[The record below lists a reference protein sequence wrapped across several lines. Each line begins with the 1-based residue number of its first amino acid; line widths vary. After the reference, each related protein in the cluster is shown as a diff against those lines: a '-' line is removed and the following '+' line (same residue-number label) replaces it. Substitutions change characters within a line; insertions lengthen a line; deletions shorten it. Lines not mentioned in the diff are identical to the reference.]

1 MMCLC
6 RGSAAAPVDNNN
18 HKANDMQKATRVP
31 ATAAK
36 LHLNAIKVQ
45 RICERNAKQPGQRDI
60 IEPLRRNEIQERTS
74 NTLPRAKAHTLK
86 WPKIIS
92 STCQHQAKNGSRA
105 WKCE

>member
-6 RGSAAAPVDNNN
+6 GGAGVTTAPVDNNN

-45 RICERNAKQPGQRDI
+45 QICERNAKQRGQRDTDG
-60 IEPLRRNEIQERTS
+60 PLRRNEHETRDTG
-74 NTLPRAKAHTLK
+74 AHFK
-86 WPKIIS
+86 HASW
-92 STCQHQAKNGSRA
+92 C
-105 WKCE
+105 

>member
-6 RGSAAAPVDNNN
+6 RGAVAAPVDNNN

-45 RICERNAKQPGQRDI
+45 RIGGRNAKQRGQCDI
-60 IEPLRRNEIQERTS
+60 IGPLRGMRERYGVQECTS
-74 NTLPRAKAHTLK
+74 NMLPSAKVHILK
-86 WPKIIS
+86 WLKI
-92 STCQHQAKNGSRA
+92 TVGCQKA
-105 WKCE
+105 